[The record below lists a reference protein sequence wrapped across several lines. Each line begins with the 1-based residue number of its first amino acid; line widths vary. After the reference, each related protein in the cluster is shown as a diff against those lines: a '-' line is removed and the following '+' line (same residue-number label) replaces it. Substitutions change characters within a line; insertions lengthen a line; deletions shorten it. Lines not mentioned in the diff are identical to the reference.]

1 MFAVPR
7 WPTTFFCRN
16 SHSDEMDSGRRVATP
31 VMDEDSSSEES
42 SDVDTLAEIRSFRK
56 VEEVETK
63 KRKKDVVR
71 DTLFQVCAASPGP
84 VLGSSTSAVWNMR
97 WGQVQGGALV
107 P

>member
-42 SDVDTLAEIRSFRK
+42 RDVDTLAEIRSFRK

-63 KRKKDVVR
+63 KKKERRRDGHVVPSLR
-71 DTLFQVCAASPGP
+71 CFART
-84 VLGSSTSAVWNMR
+84 SS
-97 WGQVQGGALV
+97 GF
-107 P
+107 